1 MKKLLMSMLMI
12 AAVLPSVAMETL
24 RVSKGPLALMGSY
37 CATDATEYA
46 NGYTWTYRIN
56 GSAAEIYGT
65 SSWDMGTYTYI
76 PAISPAPTGAVTI
89 PSSLGGTPVM
99 TIGSYAFCNCT
110 GLTSVTIPAGV
121 RSIGAFAF
129 SGCSGLESF
138 VVGKGNPSYK
148 SDSRLLLSWDGRTL
162 VAVAPSG
169 LTSVTIPNSVTSI
182 GDSAFSGCTG
192 LTSVT
197 IPNSVTSIGSY
208 AFSGCTG
215 LTSVTIP
222 DGVRSIGAFAFSGCS
237 GLTSVTIPD
246 SVTSIGSDAFSGCYN
261 LLFDTTTVPGVKIL
275 DGWAVGY
282 TVWPSGNLDL
292 TGIRNI
298 ADSAFSNCSGLTS
311 VTIPDG
317 VKSIGVYAFA
327 YCSGLTSVTIPD
339 SVTSVGQ
346 SAFSGCNALLYD
358 ATIPGV
364 TIVDGWVVGHDALSG
379 HLDLTGAAIRGV
391 GDYVFSYCS
400 GLTGVT
406 LPASIRSIGRYA
418 FSSCYNLT
426 TIPNSVTIGAYAFSY
441 CYNLTGSIPNGVT
454 SIGEYAFCSCP
465 NLTGSIPNGVTSIG
479 ASAFCGCTGLKD
491 PLTTPGSIG
500 PLTIP
505 ASVTNIGDSAF
516 SSCGGIDSFMV
527 AEDNPCY
534 KSDSHLLLTK
544 DGHTIVA
551 APMYLTGTL
560 TIPDG
565 VTSIRPSAFYNCS
578 LTSVTIPPSVTE
590 IGQNAFGSCWN
601 LTRAYLPKSLEGVI
615 DEASVFQGPSQPVS
629 VYYYEGGAPVLVE
642 VALNAKGVHI
652 YPSSI
657 QALMGCAIGTLPQPT
672 WQYHQ
677 FLGWFTAAEGGE
689 QVMAET
695 VVTASMTTLYAH
707 WKENDPEWYY
717 ELDDDGAIMLTGYS
731 LPLSGDIVIPA
742 SLPVE
747 VEDENGNTVTVN
759 RPVRHIG
766 QSAFCNCKPTSV
778 VIPDSV
784 TSIGFYAFED
794 CYGLTNV
801 TISASV
807 TNIQDYAFGWCSR
820 LTSVT
825 FEGDRDSI
833 DMSIAS
839 AFWQTPWLD
848 TQPFGFITYEDYWD
862 GRVYLSGY
870 YGSPVPMETIVI
882 PDDVT
887 MIQFVSGNK
896 YSGLP
901 RFQTKLD
908 GEGYSRFLG
917 WYTAAEGGERIDID
931 EYSGM
936 VSNVAITGGTTLYAH
951 WEAVEPEWYFDVED
965 GNATIWGNSVSLIGD
980 VTIPASVTVEEKDE
994 AGNVSEVS
1002 YPVRAI
1008 AYDAF
1013 CDMDGIASVTIPAS
1027 VTNIQNWA
1035 FEDCNGLTNVVFE
1048 GDMTLIDM
1056 SIASAFYGTPWLK
1069 AYLASLPKPANDDFA
1084 DASSIGG
1091 ESGRETGTNMGA
1103 GIEDD
1108 EPLYFY
1114 VESTAT
1120 VWWRWTAPKSG
1131 SFSFSTQGSN
1141 FDTWLGVYTG
1151 SAVEALEPLAED
1163 DDGGEGSTSI
1173 VTFDAVAGT
1182 TYYIA
1187 VGGYDDSVGDIVL
1200 SWEMVMDVV
1209 VEAGDNVVA
1218 DNGDGS
1224 YTITPPPGAELT
1236 ENDVDAI
1243 SVRTRVDGG
1252 WVYTTEGYDVVLDNG
1267 IITVSLKR
1275 PEMDGD
1281 VDSGLKDTED
1291 KSGFLVDPSKVTVRA
1306 APNVGASETLGALP
1320 VKAVEGLWYQASW
1333 GASLEAMTTGEK
1345 VQATGT
1351 ELFLGV
1357 VRQDGSAGFYK
1368 VSVSDRE

>member
-1 MKKLLMSMLMI
+1 MI
-12 AAVLPSVAMETL
+12 AAALPSMAMETL
-24 RVSKGPLALMGSY
+24 SVSKGPLALMGSY

-56 GSAAEIYGT
+56 GETAEIYGT
-65 SSWDMGTYTYI
+65 YGAETSGQYVLMTYI
-76 PAISPAPTGAVTI
+76 PAISPKPTDAVTI
-89 PSSLGGTPVM
+89 PSTLGGKPV
-99 TIGSYAFCNCT
+99 TSIGSYAFYNCS

-121 RSIGAFAF
+121 SYIYQDAFW
-129 SGCSGLESF
+129 GCSGLESF
-138 VVGKGNPSYK
+138 VVEEGNLSYK
-148 SDSRLLLSWDGRTL
+148 SDSRLLLSKDGHTL

-169 LTSVTIPNSVTSI
+169 LTSLTIPDGVTSIGPYAFSGCTGLTSLAIPDSVTSI
-182 GDSAFSGCTG
+182 GSSAFSGCSDALFDTTTVPGVRLLDGWAVGYTVWPSGSLDLTGVCNIADYAFSGCTG

-197 IPNSVTSIGSY
+197 IPDGATSIGSY

-215 LTSVTIP
+215 LTSV
-222 DGVRSIGAFAFSGCS
+222 S
-237 GLTSVTIPD
+237 
-246 SVTSIGSDAFSGCYN
+246 
-261 LLFDTTTVPGVKIL
+261 
-275 DGWAVGY
+275 
-282 TVWPSGNLDL
+282 
-292 TGIRNI
+292 
-298 ADSAFSNCSGLTS
+298 
-311 VTIPDG
+311 
-317 VKSIGVYAFA
+317 
-327 YCSGLTSVTIPD
+327 IPD

-346 SAFSGCNALLYD
+346 DAFPGCNASLYD

-400 GLTGVT
+400 VTGVT
-406 LPASIRSIGRYA
+406 LPASIRSIGASA
-418 FSSCYNLT
+418 FYCCY
-426 TIPNSVTIGAYAFSY
+426 
-441 CYNLTGSIPNGVT
+441 
-454 SIGEYAFCSCP
+454 

-479 ASAFCGCTGLKD
+479 ASAFYDCYNLTGSVPNGVTSIGSYAFYNCYNLTGSIPNGVTSIGASAFYGCTGLKD

-516 SSCGGIDSFMV
+516 SSCRGIDSFVV

-534 KSDSHLLLTK
+534 KSDSRLLLTK

-551 APMYLTGTL
+551 VPMNLTGTL
-560 TIPDG
+560 RIPDG
-565 VTSIRPSAFYNCS
+565 VTSIRPSAFYNCD
-578 LTSVTIPPSVTE
+578 LTSVTIPLSVTA

-601 LTRAYLPKSLEGVI
+601 LTQAFLPNSLEGVV
-615 DEASVFQGPSQPVS
+615 DEASVFQKYGSSQPVS
-629 VYYYEGGAPVLVE
+629 VYYYEGEAPTLVA
-642 VALNAKGVHI
+642 VTLNANGG
-652 YPSSI
+652 YGTYSSF
-657 QALMGCAIGTLPQPT
+657 LVPLGCAIGTLPQPYKE
-672 WQYHQ
+672 YHQ

-689 QVMAET
+689 QVTAET
-695 VVTASMTTLYAH
+695 IVTAGITTLYAH

-717 ELDDDGAIMLTGYS
+717 ELDDDGAIVLTGYS

-759 RPVRHIG
+759 RPVRCIG
-766 QSAFCNCKPTSV
+766 QSAFVNCKPTSV

-784 TSIGFYAFED
+784 TSIGFYAFQD
-794 CYGLTNV
+794 CHGLTNV

-807 TNIQDYAFGWCSR
+807 TNILDYAFGWCSR

-825 FEGDRDSI
+825 FEGDRDAI
-833 DMSIAS
+833 DMNVAY

-848 TQPFGFITYEDYWD
+848 TQPFGFLTYEAYWD
-862 GRVYLSGY
+862 GQVYLSGY

-887 MIQFVSGNK
+887 MIRFESGNK
-896 YSGLP
+896 HSGLP

-917 WYTAAEGGERIDID
+917 WYTAAEGGERIDV

-965 GNATIWGNSVSLIGD
+965 GKATIWGNSVSLIGD
-980 VTIPASVTVEEKDE
+980 VTIPASVTVEEEDE
-994 AGNVSEVS
+994 AGDVSEVS
-1002 YPVRAI
+1002 YPVTAI
-1008 AYDAF
+1008 ADSAF
-1013 CDMDGIASVTIPAS
+1013 YNMDGITSVTIPAS
-1027 VTNIQNWA
+1027 ITNIQDWA
-1035 FEDCNGLTNVVFE
+1035 FEDCNGLTNVLFE

-1069 AYLASLPKPANDDFA
+1069 SYLASLPKPANDDFA
-1084 DASSIGG
+1084 DASVIGG

-1103 GIEDD
+1103 GFEDD

-1114 VESTAT
+1114 RDSTAT

-1151 SAVEALEPLAED
+1151 SAVEALEPVAED
-1163 DDGGEGSTSI
+1163 DDGGEDSTSI
-1173 VTFDAVAGT
+1173 VTFDAVAGA

-1200 SWEMVMDVV
+1200 SWDMVMDVV

-1243 SVRTRVDGG
+1243 SVRTWVDGG
-1252 WVYTTEGYDVVLDNG
+1252 WVYTTEGYDIVLDNG
-1267 IITVSLKR
+1267 VITVGLKR

-1281 VDSGLKDTED
+1281 VDSGLKDPGD

-1306 APNVGASETLGALP
+1306 APNVSASETLGALP
-1320 VKAVEGLWYQASW
+1320 VKAVEGLWYRASW